1 MKNKVTINVLTKSF
15 STISFIPK
23 LEDDPQKRNPN
34 IDKAISLLGW
44 RPVIPIDKGLI
55 KTIAYFKKILDN
67 AR

>member
-1 MKNKVTINVLTKSF
+1 MI
-15 STISFIPK
+15 I
-23 LEDDPQKRNPN
+23 
-34 IDKAISLLGW
+34 GW